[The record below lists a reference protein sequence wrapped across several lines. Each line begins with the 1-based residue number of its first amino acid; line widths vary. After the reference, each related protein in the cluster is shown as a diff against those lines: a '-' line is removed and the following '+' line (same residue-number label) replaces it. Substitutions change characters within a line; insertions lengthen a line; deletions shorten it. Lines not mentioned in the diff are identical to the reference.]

1 MSNFYLLRA
10 TRALPYLTTSGDTG
24 ADFVGEA
31 GRRCRT
37 IIIRKNGQ
45 QPGTSAEIP
54 LQLSTTRNVRL
65 EIFGQIKITV
75 AIGVLR
81 PT

>member
-1 MSNFYLLRA
+1 MSLY
-10 TRALPYLTTSGDTG
+10 YLTTSGVAY

-31 GRRCRT
+31 GQRCRT

-45 QPGTSAEIP
+45 QHPGTSAEIP
-54 LQLSTTRNVRL
+54 LQLSTTRDVRL

-75 AIGVLR
+75 AICVLR